1 MKDATEL
8 AKGLKEKEFSFQE
21 LAEDVQKKKKRNH
34 ELNAFV
40 ALEPLENSSTERL
53 IPSQKRTIGMVFHSL

>member
-1 MKDATEL
+1 MKDAIEL

-21 LAEDVQKKKKRNH
+21 LAADVQKKIKKQNH

-40 ALEPLENSSTERL
+40 ALEPFEN
-53 IPSQKRTIGMVFHSL
+53 